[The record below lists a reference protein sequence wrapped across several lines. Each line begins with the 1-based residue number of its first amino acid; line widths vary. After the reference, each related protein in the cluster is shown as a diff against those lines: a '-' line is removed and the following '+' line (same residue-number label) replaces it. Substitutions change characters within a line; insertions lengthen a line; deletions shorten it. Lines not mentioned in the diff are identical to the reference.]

1 MPYNKG
7 TRGREPL
14 TTENTMTNAIWTIL
28 TADVRDLPTAWYGA
42 GYLVAQGRHATNRLD
57 GMAHLLRRWYA

>member
-1 MPYNKG
+1 
-7 TRGREPL
+7 
-14 TTENTMTNAIWTIL
+14 MTNTIWTIL